1 MAESKNLSL
10 QKEAT
15 SETISEAE
23 KQSQHESG
31 KTTCCSFA
39 NAMIST
45 RTEFL
50 VGTTAKYRLL
60 ARRIYYTYD

>member
-10 QKEAT
+10 QSEAT
-15 SETISEAE
+15 WETISEAE

-39 NAMIST
+39 NAMISI
-45 RTEFL
+45 
-50 VGTTAKYRLL
+50 Y
-60 ARRIYYTYD
+60 ARSFC

>member
-10 QKEAT
+10 QNEAT

-39 NAMIST
+39 DATIST

-50 VGTTAKYRLL
+50 AETSCALNPGRAYHSP
-60 ARRIYYTYD
+60 